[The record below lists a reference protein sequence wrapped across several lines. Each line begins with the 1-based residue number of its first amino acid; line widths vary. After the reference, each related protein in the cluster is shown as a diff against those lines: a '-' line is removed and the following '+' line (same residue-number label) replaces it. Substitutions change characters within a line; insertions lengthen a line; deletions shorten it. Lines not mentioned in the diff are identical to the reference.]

1 MSINSKMTAI
11 NDEIRS
17 LLGIT
22 GNMGLDAM
30 ATNLETANDEVD
42 TQAALIAQIATAMGG
57 KAQGTGGTSG
67 GTSGGLP
74 SGVSALAFG
83 TISPTSDASSVNITH
98 GLGTKPN
105 FYLFAEV
112 NANYTSSVGTSCV
125 VAGAGIDIEMKSNS
139 SATTTLESIYMT
151 RGYGSSGSAGGTTNG
166 TSSLFNATTCT
177 LYSTSTYKFK
187 SGKTYAWLCGVLDF

>member
-11 NDEIRS
+11 NDEIRT

-22 GNMGLDAM
+22 GIMGLDAM

-57 KAQGTGGTSG
+57 KAQGSGGASG

-74 SGVSALAFG
+74 SGISALACG
-83 TISPTSDASSVNITH
+83 TVTPTSDAATVNITH
-98 GLGTKPN
+98 GLDKTPN
-105 FYLFAEV
+105 FYLFAEKD
-112 NANYTSSVGTSCV
+112 ANYTSSVGTSCV
-125 VAGAGIDIEMKSNS
+125 VAGAGIDVEMKSNS
-139 SATTTLESIYMT
+139 SSTTTLASIYMT

>member
-1 MSINSKMTAI
+1 MSINSKLTAI
-11 NDEIRS
+11 NDEIRT

-22 GNMGLDAM
+22 GIMGLDAM

-57 KAQGTGGTSG
+57 KAQGSGGTSG
-67 GTSGGLP
+67 DTSGGLP

-83 TISPTSDASSVNITH
+83 TISPNSDTATVNITH
-98 GLGTKPN
+98 GLGTTPN
-105 FYLFAEV
+105 FYLFAEK
-112 NANYTSSVGTSCV
+112 NANYTNNVGTSCV
-125 VAGAGIDIEMKSNS
+125 VAGAGIDIELKSNS
-139 SATTTLESIYMT
+139 SASTTLQSIYFV

-166 TSSLFNATTCT
+166 TSNLFSNTTCT

-187 SGKTYAWLCGVLDF
+187 SSKTYAWLCGVLDF

>member
-17 LLGIT
+17 LVGVT
-22 GNMGLDAM
+22 GDMGLDAM
-30 ATNLETANDEVD
+30 ATNLVTANDEVD
-42 TQAALIAQIATAMGG
+42 IQSDLITQIAAAMGG
-57 KAQGTGGTSG
+57 KAQGSG

-112 NANYTSSVGTSCV
+112 NANYTNTVGTSCV

-166 TSSLFNATTCT
+166 TSSLFTNTTCT